1 MFARSNT
8 SEDYITFSNIN
19 SIINQELIF
28 KATSKTMDIGFKFE
42 ENQTKDNYVIFDDY
56 LLEEI
61 NREEIS
67 SIQTQDIKLFSSK
80 YLKTISKPENI
91 KIGQEVILSLE
102 VRNYTSC
109 TLFLDINR
117 NNKLFGGAIVSNSS
131 INSISGKTYLE
142 IPYVFEKNSDVIQLS
157 FNGKLGIGNINIYNT
172 TQYMFR

>member
-1 MFARSNT
+1 MKSR
-8 SEDYITFSNIN
+8 I
-19 SIINQELIF
+19 
-28 KATSKTMDIGFKFE
+28 
-42 ENQTKDNYVIFDDY
+42 
-56 LLEEI
+56 
-61 NREEIS
+61 
-67 SIQTQDIKLFSSK
+67 FSSK

-102 VRNYTSC
+102 VRNYTNS
-109 TLFLDINR
+109 TLFLDISR